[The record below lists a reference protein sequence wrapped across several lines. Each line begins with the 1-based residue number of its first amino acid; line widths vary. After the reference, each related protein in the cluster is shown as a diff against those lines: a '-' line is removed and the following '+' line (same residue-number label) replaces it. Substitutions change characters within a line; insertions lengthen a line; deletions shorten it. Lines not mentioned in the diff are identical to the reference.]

1 MNRSRKIILAGLVA
15 ASLALPGA
23 VVTAIAGDDHENHGQ
38 HKGWEKN
45 HGKRFD
51 RSVHDRRYYRR
62 GWRDDDYRRD
72 ARYDRRHDGRWDN
85 RGHHNN
91 AEIRQDFRDV
101 RAARADVRKERTDLR
116 KDYTELR
123 NDRAELRRDI
133 RNGAS
138 KAEIMKDRQE
148 IRDDWASI
156 RKNRQELSTA
166 EGKLDAARQEL
177 KSDLRKR

>member
-1 MNRSRKIILAGLVA
+1 MNRSRKIIIAGLVA
-15 ASLALPGA
+15 GSLALPGT
-23 VVTAIAGDDHENHGQ
+23 VVTAHEDYGQ
-38 HKGWEKN
+38 HRGWDRN

-51 RSVHDRRYYRR
+51 RWEHDRRDFHR
-62 GWRDDDYRRD
+62 GDWDQRYVRHDFRRDD
-72 ARYDRRHDGRWDN
+72 RYYGGRDGRWDN

-101 RAARADVRKERTDLR
+101 RAARADVRKERTDLH